1 MKKMIIG
8 LVLGMMIGSATVAAA
23 APGTV
28 QAVIAK
34 LSFFVDGQS
43 KSLKSAPLVYN
54 GTTYLPVREVS
65 GMLGYNLDFNSK
77 SGKIDFKS
85 KGDSNVTTTSPASE
99 WAPLSEI
106 AKTYNLSVGQYGDS
120 LKTLSVKSGDNTL
133 FTVEVEN
140 LTEQGT
146 IARTSDGHEIHLKMK
161 NGFILVNTTDLKN
174 SGITQ

>member
-65 GMLGYNLDFNSK
+65 GMLGYDLDFNSK
-77 SGKIDFKS
+77 TNKINFTA
-85 KGDSNVTTTSPASE
+85 KGDSNVTTTTNTSE
-99 WAPLSEI
+99 WVQLRDI
-106 AKTYNLSVGQYGDS
+106 AQKYNLTVGQFGES
-120 LKTLSVKSGDNTL
+120 LKVLSVKSGETTL
-133 FTVEVEN
+133 FKVDVDK
-140 LTEQGT
+140 LTEEGT
-146 IARTSDGHEIHLKMK
+146 IAYTSDGHEIHLKME
-161 NGFILVNTTDLKN
+161 NGFILVNSADLKN
-174 SGITQ
+174 SGVIQ